1 MYGGRTEPNLCRHR
15 FMNIDPM
22 VVRRAQNGYAARCL
36 LCNRVGPVR
45 DYGESARLALFEQRA
60 CDEK

>member
-15 FMNIDPM
+15 FMNVDLL

-36 LCNRVGPVR
+36 LCNRVRLVR
-45 DYGESARLALFEQRA
+45 DYGESARLALLEQRA
-60 CDEK
+60 CDGK